1 MDIIGTLIN
10 EWNNDVL
17 FKVLVIVF
25 VIMAVVMLGYAFYPR
40 KRKVLKIGD
49 SDNTESIA
57 KKIKEV
63 LNDGKAR

>member
-17 FKVLVIVF
+17 FKGLVIVF
-25 VIMAVVMLGYAFYPR
+25 VIMAVAMLGYALYPR
-40 KRKVLKIGD
+40 KSKVLKIGD
-49 SDNTESIA
+49 NDNTESIA

-63 LNDGKAR
+63 LK